1 MGKLEEKRFELLCA
15 EYEKEQAEL
24 EQLLASEQAQLD
36 QFHEDTDRAS
46 HFLALAQKYTD
57 FTELTAPM
65 IHEFVEKILVH
76 APDRSTGERVQ
87 EIEIY
92 LNFIGKFEVPMPEP
106 TEEELAA
113 EEKRRQKRIR
123 DHEKYLRQKERK
135 QKIAEGLIVPGEP
148 YQLVCQCCGEPFQSV
163 RPNTKFCKP
172 ACREKFYRQEKRK
185 AKEMETSQTA

>member
-123 DHEKYLRQKERK
+123 DLSLIHISMAAVTLPLSCKISSSLNCKNASSRLTQSAIYMTFPLR
-135 QKIAEGLIVPGEP
+135 
-148 YQLVCQCCGEPFQSV
+148 
-163 RPNTKFCKP
+163 
-172 ACREKFYRQEKRK
+172 ACRS
-185 AKEMETSQTA
+185 A

>member
-92 LNFIGKFEVPMPEP
+92 PVSYTHLDVYKRQALYFLRLL
-106 TEEELAA
+106 LALPKEQA
-113 EEKRRQKRIR
+113 QV
-123 DHEKYLRQKERK
+123 LRH
-135 QKIAEGLIVPGEP
+135 LS
-148 YQLVCQCCGEPFQSV
+148 FQ
-163 RPNTKFCKP
+163 
-172 ACREKFYRQEKRK
+172 
-185 AKEMETSQTA
+185 AKSFH